1 MFFNRI
7 KDEDQAVRSSYGNLR
22 VPPPMPKALFPGG
35 GLALGGVLFG
45 SQPKIDDMNVSIQAC
60 GGQLQTR
67 EVGDL
72 KPRSETQNGGLLQN
86 MICWLPSLK
95 PTVRP

>member
-7 KDEDQAVRSSYGNLR
+7 KDEDQAVRSSHGNLR
-22 VPPPMPKALFPGG
+22 VPPPMPKASFP
-35 GLALGGVLFG
+35 GGVLFG

-72 KPRSETQNGGLLQN
+72 KQEVKHKMVAFFKT
-86 MICWLPSLK
+86 
-95 PTVRP
+95 